1 MPLWRL
7 VEGSC
12 GNLCTGW
19 GGGTSWGWTLA
30 LEWGEQ
36 QGPIPELGDPSSLEE
51 WGRLE
56 MSRVWACPTVDRAVT
71 SGAGLGQRDQGS
83 QLLFFPQAR
92 ICQSQ
97 TLSGWRWRRL
107 QGKGRMVWDTEA
119 GQGHPA
125 RDELVGSPSP
135 SLWHNGKS
143 HPVLVHPPSS
153 SHSVLLPS
161 SLLLSF
167 SFLTPGT
174 ELQTETRESKSLLQ
188 NLMEEAVWSSSMAQE
203 SSGEEK
209 PWRSHTRRGCK
220 PPGDV
225 KRKDAPCARKAAGDP
240 FGTQRWWRGLMAGR
254 SPTSAWDVGRA
265 SARALELTP
274 GPGDPHRELAL
285 QVWGVWEGLW
295 VELQP
300 HQSPQD
306 PHQERTYEC
315 PECRRWFLSSSN
327 LIIKIQGV
335 SWKCIYNN

>member
-1 MPLWRL
+1 MPLWRIM
-7 VEGSC
+7 EGSC

-30 LEWGEQ
+30 SEWGEQ
-36 QGPIPELGDPSSLEE
+36 QEPIPELGDPSSLEE

-56 MSRVWACPTVDRAVT
+56 MSRVWACPAVDRAVT
-71 SGAGLGQRDQGS
+71 SGAGLGQWDQGS

-119 GQGHPA
+119 AEEEVTAPFLLSSAPPISPAFPVPAGQGHPA

-135 SLWHNGKS
+135 SLWHN
-143 HPVLVHPPSS
+143 
-153 SHSVLLPS
+153 
-161 SLLLSF
+161 
-167 SFLTPGT
+167 GT

-209 PWRSHTRRGCK
+209 PWRSHTRRGCRF
-220 PPGDV
+220 PGDV
-225 KRKDAPCARKAAGDP
+225 NRKDAPYARKAAGDP

-254 SPTSAWDVGRA
+254 SPTSTWDVGRA

-306 PHQERTYEC
+306 PHQERPCEC
-315 PECRRWFLSSSN
+315 PKCRKWFLSSSN
-327 LIIKIQGV
+327 LIIMNQGI